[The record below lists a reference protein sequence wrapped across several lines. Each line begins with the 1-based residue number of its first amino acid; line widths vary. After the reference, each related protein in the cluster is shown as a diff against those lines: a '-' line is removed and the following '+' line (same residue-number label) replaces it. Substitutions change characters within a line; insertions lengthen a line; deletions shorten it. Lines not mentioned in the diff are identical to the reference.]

1 VYQIPLCAS
10 KSISYALPEMPPQQ
24 PQDEKWNP
32 PEPNRTQKARPL
44 VAAPT
49 TPRRK
54 VDPTGA
60 HIPQEPLPRP
70 VAPWDEAPPASTKC
84 PVPRKIFRRIS

>member
-10 KSISYALPEMPPQQ
+10 KFISYALPEMPPQQ

-54 VDPTGA
+54 VEPTGA
-60 HIPQEPLPRP
+60 HITQEPPPPPACLPRALKPHQP
-70 VAPWDEAPPASTKC
+70 VPSAQC
-84 PVPRKIFRRIS
+84 PRKI